1 MKITWLT
8 FLSIFTL
15 KLRVKEKYFKDLNKK
30 LYLTYLEL
38 FPIQIVV
45 LKRMELKLALN
56 VSWDNG

>member
-8 FLSIFTL
+8 FLSIFTQ
-15 KLRVKEKYFKDLNKK
+15 KLREKEKYFKDLNKK
-30 LYLTYLEL
+30 FYLTYLEL

-56 VSWDNG
+56 VS

>member
-56 VSWDNG
+56 VS